1 MHIEDF
7 QNISKRTAP
16 KSEQRENALNFT
28 IGAFGELSEV
38 SEHIKKWAFHGHE
51 LDVEKISNELGD
63 VAWYLVNLAS
73 TFNIDMDK
81 VLEGNINKLLKRYP
95 TGFSVEDSIKRVDV
109 E

>member
-38 SEHIKKWAFHGHE
+38 SEHIK
-51 LDVEKISNELGD
+51 N
-63 VAWYLVNLAS
+63 
-73 TFNIDMDK
+73 
-81 VLEGNINKLLKRYP
+81 
-95 TGFSVEDSIKRVDV
+95 GFSMGMN
-109 E
+109 